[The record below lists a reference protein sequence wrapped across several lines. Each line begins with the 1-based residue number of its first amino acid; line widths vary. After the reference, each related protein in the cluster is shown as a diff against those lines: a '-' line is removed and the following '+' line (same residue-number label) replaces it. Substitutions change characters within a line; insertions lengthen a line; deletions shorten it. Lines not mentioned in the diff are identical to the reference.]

1 MKLTDK
7 FLEDVKISFIDVTFI
22 SELIQLRAW

>member
-22 SELIQLRAW
+22 SELIQLGA

>member
-22 SELIQLRAW
+22 SELIQLRA

>member
-7 FLEDVKISFIDVTFI
+7 FLEDVKISFTDVTFI
-22 SELIQLRAW
+22 SELIQLRA

>member
-7 FLEDVKISFIDVTFI
+7 FLENVKISFIDVTFI
-22 SELIQLRAW
+22 SELIQLRA

>member
-7 FLEDVKISFIDVTFI
+7 FLEDVKISFIDVTFM
-22 SELIQLRAW
+22 SELIQLRA

>member
-1 MKLTDK
+1 MKLKDK

-22 SELIQLRAW
+22 SELIQLRA

>member
-1 MKLTDK
+1 MTLTDK

-22 SELIQLRAW
+22 SELIQLRA